1 MRGMVYLVA
10 AGLLA
15 AVTVATGLVPAQ
27 ARAGCGGTASHGD
40 VTCGPYADPGIT
52 MSNGY
57 NTYDLTNCW
66 AHPGCRYVLSAPRRG
81 GRAIPW
87 SVRARERAGNTA
99 VMSYPDL
106 QQLANDWCGHGW
118 GRCTSPSDTPLRRLR
133 LLRSRFAEQ
142 MPHNARTIAQAA
154 WDIWFSNGAHH
165 EVMVWV
171 DNVHRGTGGARV
183 DAHARFAGQAWTLEN
198 YGGEII
204 WSLNKSESRG
214 TVQLLPMLRWL
225 QHYRLHGEAGP
236 VLPRRARLSQVD
248 FGWEIC
254 STGGAAER
262 FRVRAYKLTGAAR

>member
-1 MRGMVYLVA
+1 M
-10 AGLLA
+10 
-15 AVTVATGLVPAQ
+15 
-27 ARAGCGGTASHGD
+27 
-40 VTCGPYADPGIT
+40 
-52 MSNGY
+52 
-57 NTYDLTNCW
+57 
-66 AHPGCRYVLSAPRRG
+66 
-81 GRAIPW
+81 
-87 SVRARERAGNTA
+87 ERAGARTGRNTA

-106 QQLANDWCGHGW
+106 QQLTNNWCGHGW
-118 GRCTSPSDTPLRRLR
+118 GRCASPSDTPLRRLR

-225 QHYRLHGEAGP
+225 QHHRLHGRRPGP
-236 VLPRRARLSQVD
+236 VLPTRARLGQVD

-254 STGGAAER
+254 STGGAPER
-262 FRVRAYKLTGAAR
+262 FRVSAYKLTGAAPVDSRRLTPAAGTAAPSARGKALRGIWYAPPALPGPSWHGPRRQCHVRAAAWSAGRPDSGPDTSAATI